1 MNSAV
6 EIHGKPV
13 RIKLSHAAA
22 AALKLRTSPL
32 LAEMRLFFS
41 CAARKEVRF
50 HEADNS
56 ADQVAAAQGLMLR
69 FSPIVTRVCTSSE
82 AATSPQFKE
91 THVQNPAAFVP
102 HWVSIDYLAGEW
114 RGKFGYD

>member
-1 MNSAV
+1 MNSTV

-22 AALKLRTSPL
+22 AALKLRSSPL

-50 HEADNS
+50 LEAD
-56 ADQVAAAQGLMLR
+56 DTVGQVGVAAEFGKNRTLR
-69 FSPIVTRVCTSSE
+69 LST
-82 AATSPQFKE
+82 AA
-91 THVQNPAAFVP
+91 
-102 HWVSIDYLAGEW
+102 
-114 RGKFGYD
+114 